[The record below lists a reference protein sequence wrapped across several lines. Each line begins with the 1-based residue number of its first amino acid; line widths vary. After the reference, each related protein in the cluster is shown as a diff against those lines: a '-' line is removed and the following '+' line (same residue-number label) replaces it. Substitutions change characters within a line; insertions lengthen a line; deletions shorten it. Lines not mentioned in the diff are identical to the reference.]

1 MSDAA
6 IPRRVHL
13 VGIGGVH
20 MSAIAR
26 ILLAWGHQVSGCD
39 LRLSPLTDRLRELG
53 AVVHQGHDPAH
64 LGDAELV
71 VYTAAAHADNPELAE
86 ARRRGLPVLLR
97 AEMVARL
104 MAGRRAIAVAGCHG
118 KTSTT
123 ALIAFILHE
132 AGRDPTFLVG
142 GEVLD
147 LATNAQ
153 AGRGPEIVV
162 EADEFAG
169 AFLHYHPQIAVV
181 TNIEP
186 DHLDY
191 YGSFPRV
198 VAAFRQFLSQ
208 VPPEGTIVACDDD
221 PTLAEMLSHPQQH
234 PPIRARVV
242 KYGLGEDSEIS
253 VENLLRKDVDGYT
266 FLLEYG
272 GESHGAFETRLAGI
286 HQVRNA
292 LAAVAVASVLG
303 LPEGAMRDAVARF
316 RGVQRRFQHI
326 ADAAGVTIMDDYA
339 HHPTEVRAT
348 IAAAVQRF
356 PGRRL
361 VCLFQPHTYTRTRY
375 LLDGFRACFQGV
387 DELLIAETYA
397 AREEP
402 TAGMSARELAAL
414 LQNPPARYVGSLNEA
429 AGAVLAVLQPG
440 DVFFTIGA
448 GDVDEVGPKVL
459 EGLRQGQWT
468 KSS

>member
-1 MSDAA
+1 MSEAP
-6 IPRRVHL
+6 IPSRVHL
-13 VGIGGVH
+13 VGIGGIH

-26 ILLAWGHQVSGCD
+26 ILLAWGHQVSGSD
-39 LRLSPLTDRLRELG
+39 LKLSPLTDRLRELG
-53 AVVHQGHDPAH
+53 AIVHQGHDAAH
-64 LGDAELV
+64 LDDAELV
-71 VYTAAAHADNPELAE
+71 VYTAAAQPDNVELAE
-86 ARRRGLPVLLR
+86 ARRRGLSVLQR

-123 ALIAFILHE
+123 ALIAFILHQ

-142 GEVLD
+142 GEMVD

-153 AGRGPEIVV
+153 AGRGQEIVV

-191 YGSFPRV
+191 YGSFPRLL
-198 VAAFRQFLSQ
+198 AAFRRFLSQ
-208 VPPEGTIVACDDD
+208 VPPDGTIVACADD
-221 PTLAEMLSHPQQH
+221 PTLREMLSHPREH

-242 KYGLGEDSEIS
+242 RYGLTEDAEFFM
-253 VENLLRKDVDGYT
+253 ENLLRKDVDGFS
-266 FLLEYG
+266 FLLQYR
-272 GESHGAFETRLAGI
+272 GEPVGSFETGVAGI

-292 LAAVAVASVLG
+292 LAAIAVASVLG
-303 LPEGAMRDAVARF
+303 LPREAVRDAVARF
-316 RGVQRRFQHI
+316 RGVQRRFQYI
-326 ADAAGVTIMDDYA
+326 GDAAAVTVMDDYA
-339 HHPTEVRAT
+339 HHPTEVHAT
-348 IAAAVQRF
+348 IAAAAQRF

-361 VCLFQPHTYTRTRY
+361 VCLFQPHTYSRTQY

-402 TAGMSARELAAL
+402 AAGMSARELAGVL
-414 LQNPPARYVGSLNEA
+414 ENPPARYVGNLDEA
-429 AGAVLAVLQPG
+429 PAAVLAVLRPG

-448 GDVDEVGPKVL
+448 GDVDKVGPKVL
-459 EGLRQGQWT
+459 EGLKQGQWT
-468 KSS
+468 RSS

>member
-1 MSDAA
+1 
-6 IPRRVHL
+6 
-13 VGIGGVH
+13 VGIGGIH

-26 ILLAWGHQVSGCD
+26 ILLAWGHQVSGSD
-39 LRLSPLTDRLRELG
+39 LKLSPLTDRLRELG
-53 AVVHQGHDPAH
+53 ATVHQGHDAAH

-71 VYTAAAHADNPELAE
+71 VYTAAAQTDNPELAE
-86 ARRRGLPVLLR
+86 ARRRGLPVLQR

-104 MAGRRAIAVAGCHG
+104 MVGRRAIAVAGCHG

-123 ALIAFILHE
+123 ALISFILSQ

-142 GEVLD
+142 GEMVD
-147 LATNAQ
+147 LATNAE
-153 AGRGPEIVV
+153 AGRGQEIVV

-169 AFLHYHPQIAVV
+169 AFLHYHPQIAIV

-191 YGSFPRV
+191 YGSFPRLL
-198 VAAFRQFLSQ
+198 AAYRQFLSQ
-208 VPPEGTIVACDDD
+208 VPADGTIIACADD
-221 PTLAEMLSHPQQH
+221 PTLGEMLSRPRDH

-242 KYGLGEDSEIS
+242 RYGLTADAEFFI
-253 VENLLRKDVDGYT
+253 ENLLRKDVDGFS
-266 FLLEYG
+266 FLLQYR
-272 GESHGAFETRLAGI
+272 GEPVGSFETGLAGI

-292 LAAVAVASVLG
+292 LAAIAVASVLG
-303 LPEGAMRDAVARF
+303 LPQEIVRDAVARF
-316 RGVQRRFQHI
+316 RGVRRRFQHI
-326 ADAAGVTIMDDYA
+326 GDAAGVTVMDDYA
-339 HHPTEVRAT
+339 HHPTEVHAT

-375 LLDGFRACFQGV
+375 LLDGFRVCFQGA

-397 AREEP
+397 AREQP
-402 TAGMSARELAAL
+402 SAGMSARDLADL
-414 LQNPPARYVGSLNEA
+414 LENPPARYVGSLEDA
-429 AGAVLAVLQPG
+429 PAAVLAVLRPG

-448 GDVDEVGPKVL
+448 GDVEQVGPKVL
-459 EGLRQGQWT
+459 EELKQGQWT
-468 KSS
+468 RSS

>member
-1 MSDAA
+1 
-6 IPRRVHL
+6 V
-13 VGIGGVH
+13 
-20 MSAIAR
+20 
-26 ILLAWGHQVSGCD
+26 
-39 LRLSPLTDRLRELG
+39 
-53 AVVHQGHDPAH
+53 
-64 LGDAELV
+64 
-71 VYTAAAHADNPELAE
+71 
-86 ARRRGLPVLLR
+86 
-97 AEMVARL
+97 
-104 MAGRRAIAVAGCHG
+104 
-118 KTSTT
+118 
-123 ALIAFILHE
+123 
-132 AGRDPTFLVG
+132 
-142 GEVLD
+142 D
-147 LATNAQ
+147 LATNAE

-191 YGSFPRV
+191 YGSFPRL

-208 VPPEGTIVACDDD
+208 VPPDGTIIACADD
-221 PTLAEMLSHPQQH
+221 PTLRELLSQPQQH
-234 PPIRARVV
+234 PPIRARVLR
-242 KYGLGEDSEIS
+242 YGLTEDAEFLTK
-253 VENLLRKDVDGYT
+253 NLLRKDVDGFT
-266 FLLEYG
+266 FLLEYR
-272 GESHGAFETRLAGI
+272 GEPVGSFETGLAGI

-292 LAAVAVASVLG
+292 LAAIAVASVLE
-303 LPEGAMRDAVARF
+303 LPQEAVRDAVARF

-326 ADAAGVTIMDDYA
+326 GDAAGVTVMDDYA

-361 VCLFQPHTYTRTRY
+361 ICLFQPHTYTRTHY

-402 TAGMSARELAAL
+402 SAGMSARELASL
-414 LQNPPARYVGSLNEA
+414 LENPPARYVSLDEA
-429 AGAVLAVLQPG
+429 PAAVLAILRPG

-448 GDVDEVGPKVL
+448 GNVDEVGPKVL

>member
-1 MSDAA
+1 MSEAP
-6 IPRRVHL
+6 IPDRVHL
-13 VGIGGVH
+13 VGIGGIH

-26 ILLAWGHQVSGCD
+26 ILLAWGHQVSGSD
-39 LRLSPLTDRLRELG
+39 VKLSPLTNRLRELG
-53 AVVHQGHDPAH
+53 AVVYEGHDATH
-64 LGDAELV
+64 LNDAELV
-71 VYTAAAHADNPELAE
+71 AYTAAAQPENPELAE
-86 ARRRGLPVLLR
+86 ARRRGLPILQR

-123 ALIAFILHE
+123 ALIAFILRE

-142 GEVLD
+142 GEMVD
-147 LATNAQ
+147 LATNAE
-153 AGRGPEIVV
+153 AGGGEEIVV

-181 TNIEP
+181 TNVEP

-191 YGSFPRV
+191 YKSFPRL

-208 VPPEGTIVACDDD
+208 VPPDGTIVACADD
-221 PTLAEMLSHPQQH
+221 PTLRDILSRPQQN
-234 PPIRARVV
+234 PPIRASVV
-242 KYGLGEDSEIS
+242 HYGLTEDAEFFTKK
-253 VENLLRKDVDGYT
+253 LLRKDVDGFT
-266 FLLEYG
+266 FLLQYC
-272 GESHGAFETRLAGI
+272 GEPVGSFETGLAGI

-292 LAAVAVASVLG
+292 LAAIAVASVLG
-303 LPEGAMRDAVARF
+303 LPQETVRDAVARF

-326 ADAAGVTIMDDYA
+326 GDAAGVTVMDDYA

-348 IAAAVQRF
+348 IVAAVQRF

-361 VCLFQPHTYTRTRY
+361 VCLFQPHTYTRTQY

-402 TAGMSARELAAL
+402 TAGMSARQLADL
-414 LQNPPARYVGSLNEA
+414 LENPPARYVGSLDDA
-429 AGAVLAVLQPG
+429 PAAVLAMLRAG

-448 GDVDEVGPKVL
+448 GDVDQVGPKVL
-459 EGLRQGQWT
+459 EGLRQREWT
-468 KSS
+468 TSS

>member
-1 MSDAA
+1 MSEAP
-6 IPRRVHL
+6 IPHRVHL
-13 VGIGGVH
+13 VGIGGIH

-26 ILLAWGHQVSGCD
+26 ILLASGHQVSGSD
-39 LRLSPLTDRLRELG
+39 VKLSPLTDRLRELG
-53 AVVHQGHDPAH
+53 ATVRQGHDASH
-64 LGDAELV
+64 LDDAELV
-71 VYTAAAHADNPELAE
+71 VYTAAAQTENPELAE
-86 ARRRGLPVLLR
+86 ARRRDLPILQR

-123 ALIAFILHE
+123 ALIAFILRR

-142 GEVLD
+142 GEMVD
-147 LATNAQ
+147 LATNAE
-153 AGRGPEIVV
+153 AGSGQEIVV

-191 YGSFPRV
+191 YGSFPRLL
-198 VAAFRQFLSQ
+198 AAFRQFLSQ
-208 VPPEGTIVACDDD
+208 VPADGTIVACADD
-221 PTLAEMLSHPQQH
+221 PTLREMLAHPEQH
-234 PPIRARVV
+234 PPIRAHVV
-242 KYGLGEDSEIS
+242 RYGVTEDAEFFTK
-253 VENLLRKDVDGYT
+253 NLLRKDVGGFS
-266 FLLEYG
+266 FLLQYH
-272 GESHGAFETRLAGI
+272 GEPVGSFETGLAGI

-292 LAAVAVASVLG
+292 LAAIAVASVLE
-303 LPEGAMRDAVARF
+303 LPEEAVRDAVARF

-326 ADAAGVTIMDDYA
+326 GDAAGVTVMDDYA

-402 TAGMSARELAAL
+402 SAGMSAHELADL
-414 LQNPPARYVGSLNEA
+414 LEDPPARYVGSLAEA
-429 AGAVLAVLQPG
+429 PAAVLAMLRPG

-448 GDVDEVGPKVL
+448 GNVDEVGPKVL

>member
-1 MSDAA
+1 MSEAP

-13 VGIGGVH
+13 VGIGGIH

-26 ILLAWGHQVSGCD
+26 ILLAWGHQVSGSD
-39 LRLSPLTDRLRELG
+39 LKLSLLTDRLRELG
-53 AVVHQGHDPAH
+53 ATVRQGHDASH
-64 LGDAELV
+64 LDDAELV
-71 VYTAAAHADNPELAE
+71 VYTAAAQTENPELAE
-86 ARRRGLPVLLR
+86 ARRRDLPILQR

-123 ALIAFILHE
+123 ALIAFILRR

-142 GEVLD
+142 GEMVD
-147 LATNAQ
+147 LATNAE
-153 AGRGPEIVV
+153 AGSGQEIVV

-191 YGSFPRV
+191 YGSFPRLL
-198 VAAFRQFLSQ
+198 AAFRQFLSQ
-208 VPPEGTIVACDDD
+208 VPADGTIVACADD
-221 PTLAEMLSHPQQH
+221 PTLREMLAHPEQH
-234 PPIRARVV
+234 PPIRAHVV
-242 KYGLGEDSEIS
+242 RYGVTEDAEFFTK
-253 VENLLRKDVDGYT
+253 NLLRKDVGGFS
-266 FLLEYG
+266 FLLQYH
-272 GESHGAFETRLAGI
+272 GEPVGSFETGLAGI

-292 LAAVAVASVLG
+292 LAAIAVASVLE
-303 LPEGAMRDAVARF
+303 LPEEAVRDAVARF

-326 ADAAGVTIMDDYA
+326 GDAAGVTVMDDYA

-375 LLDGFRACFQGV
+375 LLDGFRTCFQGV

-402 TAGMSARELAAL
+402 SAGMSAHELADL
-414 LQNPPARYVGSLNEA
+414 LEDPPARYVGSLAEA
-429 AGAVLAVLQPG
+429 PAAVLAMLRPG

-448 GDVDEVGPKVL
+448 GNVDEVGPKVL

>member
-1 MSDAA
+1 VTETP

-13 VGIGGVH
+13 VGIGGIH

-26 ILLAWGHQVSGCD
+26 ILLAWGHRVSGSD
-39 LRLSPLTDRLRELG
+39 LKLSPLTDALRDLG
-53 AVVHQGHDPAH
+53 ASIHQGHDAAN

-71 VYTAAAHADNPELAE
+71 VYTAAAQTENPELAE
-86 ARRRGLPVLLR
+86 ARRRGLPVLQR

-123 ALIAFILHE
+123 ALIAFILQQC
-132 AGRDPTFLVG
+132 GRDPTFLVG
-142 GEVLD
+142 GEMLD
-147 LATNAQ
+147 LATNAE
-153 AGRGPEIVV
+153 AGRGQEIVV

-191 YGSFPRV
+191 YGSFPRL

-208 VPPEGTIVACDDD
+208 VPPDGTIIACADD
-221 PTLAEMLSHPQQH
+221 PTLSELISRPEEH
-234 PPIRARVV
+234 PPIRAGVLR
-242 KYGLGEDSEIS
+242 YGLTGD
-253 VENLLRKDVDGYT
+253 VEFLAKNLLRKDVSGFS
-266 FLLEYG
+266 FLLQCR
-272 GESHGAFETRLAGI
+272 GEPFGSFETSLAGI

-292 LAAVAVASVLG
+292 LAAIAVASVLE
-303 LPEGAMRDAVARF
+303 LPYEAVRDAVARF
-316 RGVQRRFQHI
+316 RGVRRRFQHVG
-326 ADAAGVTIMDDYA
+326 DAAGVTVMDDYA

-387 DELLIAETYA
+387 DELFIAETYA

-402 TAGMSARELAAL
+402 SAGMSARELAAL
-414 LQNPPARYVGSLNEA
+414 LENPPARYAGLDEA
-429 AGAVLAVLQPG
+429 PAAVLAVLRPG

-448 GDVDEVGPKVL
+448 GNVDEVGPKVL
-459 EGLRQGQWT
+459 DGLRQGQWT
-468 KSS
+468 KTS

>member
-1 MSDAA
+1 MSEAP

-13 VGIGGVH
+13 VGIGGIH

-26 ILLAWGHQVSGCD
+26 ILLAWGHQVSGSD
-39 LRLSPLTDRLRELG
+39 IKLSPLTDRLRELG
-53 AVVHQGHDPAH
+53 ATVHSGHNASYV
-64 LGDAELV
+64 GDAELV
-71 VYTAAAHADNPELAE
+71 VYTAAAQADNPELAE
-86 ARRRGLPVLLR
+86 ARRRGLPVLQR

-104 MAGRRAIAVAGCHG
+104 MAERRAIAVAGCHG

-123 ALIAFILHE
+123 ALIAFILRQ

-142 GEVLD
+142 GEMVD
-147 LATNAQ
+147 LATNAE

-191 YGSFPRV
+191 YGSFPRLV
-198 VAAFRQFLSQ
+198 TAFRQFLSQ
-208 VPPEGTIVACDDD
+208 VPPDGTIIACADD
-221 PTLAEMLSHPQQH
+221 PTLHELLSQPQQH
-234 PPIRARVV
+234 PPIRARVLR
-242 KYGLGEDSEIS
+242 YGLTEDAEFLTK
-253 VENLLRKDVDGYT
+253 NLLRKDVDGFA
-266 FLLEYG
+266 FLLQYH
-272 GESHGAFETRLAGI
+272 GESVGSFETGLAGI

-292 LAAVAVASVLG
+292 LAAIAVASVLE
-303 LPEGAMRDAVARF
+303 LPQEAVRDAVARF

-326 ADAAGVTIMDDYA
+326 GDAAGVTVMDDYA

-402 TAGMSARELAAL
+402 SAGMSARELANL
-414 LQNPPARYVGSLNEA
+414 LENPPARYVGLDEA
-429 AGAVLAVLQPG
+429 PAAVLAMLRPG

-448 GDVDEVGPKVL
+448 GNVDEVGPKVL

>member
-1 MSDAA
+1 MSEAP
-6 IPRRVHL
+6 IPHRVHL
-13 VGIGGVH
+13 VGIGGIH

-26 ILLAWGHQVSGCD
+26 ILLAWGHSVSGSD
-39 LRLSPLTDRLRELG
+39 VKISPLTDRLRELG
-53 AVVHQGHDPAH
+53 AAVHQGHDAAH
-64 LGDAELV
+64 IGDAELV
-71 VYTAAAHADNPELAE
+71 VYTAAAQADNPELAE
-86 ARRRGLPVLLR
+86 ARRRGLPVLQR

-104 MAGRRAIAVAGCHG
+104 MAGRRAVAVAGCHG

-123 ALIAFILHE
+123 ALIAFILHH

-142 GEVLD
+142 GEMVD

-181 TNIEP
+181 TNVEP

-191 YGSFPRV
+191 YGSFPRLV
-198 VAAFRQFLSQ
+198 TAFRQFLSQ
-208 VPPEGTIVACDDD
+208 VPADGTIVACADD
-221 PTLAEMLSHPQQH
+221 PTLREMLSRPQQH

-242 KYGLGEDSEIS
+242 PYGLTKGAEFFA
-253 VENLLRKDVDGYT
+253 ENLLRKDVGGFS
-266 FLLEYG
+266 FLLQYP
-272 GESHGAFETRLAGI
+272 GEPVGSFETGLAGI

-292 LAAVAVASVLG
+292 LAAIAVASVLG
-303 LPEGAMRDAVARF
+303 LPQEAVRDAVARF
-316 RGVQRRFQHI
+316 RGVQRRFQHVG
-326 ADAAGVTIMDDYA
+326 DAAGVTVMDDYA

-361 VCLFQPHTYTRTRY
+361 VCLFQPHTFSRTQY

-402 TAGMSARELAAL
+402 TAGMSARELAEVL
-414 LQNPPARYVGSLNEA
+414 DNPPARYVGSLDEA
-429 AGAVLAVLQPG
+429 PAAVLAVLRPG
-440 DVFFTIGA
+440 DIFFTIGA
-448 GDVDEVGPKVL
+448 GDVDRVGPEVL
-459 EGLRQGQWT
+459 EGLKQGQWT

>member
-1 MSDAA
+1 MSEAP
-6 IPRRVHL
+6 IPHRVHL
-13 VGIGGVH
+13 VGIGGIH

-26 ILLAWGHQVSGCD
+26 ILLAWGHSVSGSD
-39 LRLSPLTDRLRELG
+39 VKLSPLTDRLRELG
-53 AVVHQGHDPAH
+53 AAVHQGHDAAH
-64 LGDAELV
+64 IGDAELV
-71 VYTAAAHADNPELAE
+71 VYTAAAQADNPELTE
-86 ARRRGLPVLLR
+86 ARRRGLPVLQR

-104 MAGRRAIAVAGCHG
+104 MAGRRAVAVAGCHG

-123 ALIAFILHE
+123 ALIAFILHH

-142 GEVLD
+142 GEMVD

-181 TNIEP
+181 TNVEP

-191 YGSFPRV
+191 YGSFPRLV
-198 VAAFRQFLSQ
+198 TAFRQFLSQ
-208 VPPEGTIVACDDD
+208 VPADGTIVACADD
-221 PTLAEMLSHPQQH
+221 PTLREMLSRPQQH

-242 KYGLGEDSEIS
+242 PYGLTKGAEYFA
-253 VENLLRKDVDGYT
+253 ENLLRKDVGGFS
-266 FLLEYG
+266 FLLQYP
-272 GESHGAFETRLAGI
+272 GEPVGSFETGLAGI

-292 LAAVAVASVLG
+292 LAAIAVASVLG
-303 LPEGAMRDAVARF
+303 LPQEAVRDAVARF
-316 RGVQRRFQHI
+316 RGVQRRFQHVG
-326 ADAAGVTIMDDYA
+326 DAAGVTVMDDYA

-361 VCLFQPHTYTRTRY
+361 VCLFQPHTFSRTQY

-402 TAGMSARELAAL
+402 TAGMSARELAEVL
-414 LQNPPARYVGSLNEA
+414 DNPPARYVGSLDEA
-429 AGAVLAVLQPG
+429 PAAVLAVLRPG
-440 DVFFTIGA
+440 DIFFTIGA
-448 GDVDEVGPKVL
+448 GDVDRVGPEVL
-459 EGLRQGQWT
+459 EGLKQGQWT

>member
-1 MSDAA
+1 MNEAS
-6 IPRRVHL
+6 IPHRVHL
-13 VGIGGVH
+13 VGIGGIH

-26 ILLAWGHQVSGCD
+26 ILLAWGHSVSGSD
-39 LRLSPLTDRLRELG
+39 VKISPLTDRLREIG
-53 AVVHQGHDPAH
+53 AAVHQGHDAAH
-64 LGDAELV
+64 IGDAELV
-71 VYTAAAHADNPELAE
+71 VYTAAAQADNPELAE
-86 ARRRGLPVLLR
+86 ARRRGLPVLQR

-104 MAGRRAIAVAGCHG
+104 MAGRRAVAVAGCHG

-123 ALIAFILHE
+123 ALIAFILHH

-142 GEVLD
+142 GEMVD

-181 TNIEP
+181 TNVEP

-191 YGSFPRV
+191 YGSFPRLV
-198 VAAFRQFLSQ
+198 TAFRQFLSQ
-208 VPPEGTIVACDDD
+208 VPADGTIVACADD
-221 PTLAEMLSHPQQH
+221 PTLREMLSRPQQH

-242 KYGLGEDSEIS
+242 PYGLTKGAEFFA
-253 VENLLRKDVDGYT
+253 ENLLRKDVGGFS
-266 FLLEYG
+266 FLLQYP
-272 GESHGAFETRLAGI
+272 GEPVGSFETGLAGI

-292 LAAVAVASVLG
+292 LAAIAVASVLG
-303 LPEGAMRDAVARF
+303 LPQEAVRDAVARF
-316 RGVQRRFQHI
+316 RGVQRRFQHVG
-326 ADAAGVTIMDDYA
+326 DAAGVTVMDDYA

-361 VCLFQPHTYTRTRY
+361 VCLFQPHTFSRTQY

-402 TAGMSARELAAL
+402 TAGMSARELAEVL
-414 LQNPPARYVGSLNEA
+414 DNPPARYVGSLDEA
-429 AGAVLAVLQPG
+429 PAAVLAVLRPG
-440 DVFFTIGA
+440 DIFFTIGA
-448 GDVDEVGPKVL
+448 GDVDRVGPEVL
-459 EGLRQGQWT
+459 EGLKQGQWT

>member
-1 MSDAA
+1 MSETP

-13 VGIGGVH
+13 VGIGGIH

-26 ILLAWGHQVSGCD
+26 ILLAWSHQVSGSD
-39 LRLSPLTDRLRELG
+39 LKLSPLTDRLRELG
-53 AVVHQGHDPAH
+53 ATVHQGHDATH

-71 VYTAAAHADNPELAE
+71 VYTAAAQAENPELAE
-86 ARRRGLPVLLR
+86 ARRRGLPVLQR

-123 ALIAFILHE
+123 ALIAFILRQ

-142 GEVLD
+142 GEMVD
-147 LATNAQ
+147 LATNAE
-153 AGRGPEIVV
+153 AGGGQEIVV

-191 YGSFPRV
+191 YGSFPRLL
-198 VAAFRQFLSQ
+198 AAFRQFLSQ
-208 VPPEGTIVACDDD
+208 VPADGTIVACADD
-221 PTLAEMLSHPQQH
+221 PTLREMLSRPQQH

-242 KYGLGEDSEIS
+242 RYGVTEDAEFFTK
-253 VENLLRKDVDGYT
+253 NLLRKDVGGFS
-266 FLLEYG
+266 FLLQYH
-272 GESHGAFETRLAGI
+272 GESVGSFETGLAGI

-292 LAAVAVASVLG
+292 LAAIAVASVLE
-303 LPEGAMRDAVARF
+303 LPEESVRDAVARF

-326 ADAAGVTIMDDYA
+326 GDAAGVTVMDDYA

-402 TAGMSARELAAL
+402 SAGMSAHELADL
-414 LQNPPARYVGSLNEA
+414 LENPPARYVGSLAEA
-429 AGAVLAVLQPG
+429 PAAVLAILRPS

-448 GDVDEVGPKVL
+448 GNVDEVGPKVL

-468 KSS
+468 RSS

>member
-1 MSDAA
+1 MNEAS
-6 IPRRVHL
+6 IPHRVHL
-13 VGIGGVH
+13 VGIGGIH

-26 ILLAWGHQVSGCD
+26 ILLAWGHSVSGSD
-39 LRLSPLTDRLRELG
+39 VKLSPLTDRLREIG
-53 AVVHQGHDPAH
+53 AAVHQGHDAAH
-64 LGDAELV
+64 IGDAELV
-71 VYTAAAHADNPELAE
+71 VYTAAAQADNPELAE
-86 ARRRGLPVLLR
+86 ARRRGLPVLQR

-104 MAGRRAIAVAGCHG
+104 MAGRRAVAVAGCHG

-123 ALIAFILHE
+123 ALIAFILHH

-142 GEVLD
+142 GEMVD

-181 TNIEP
+181 TNVEP

-191 YGSFPRV
+191 YGSFPRLV
-198 VAAFRQFLSQ
+198 TAFRQFLSQ
-208 VPPEGTIVACDDD
+208 VPADGTIVACADD
-221 PTLAEMLSHPQQH
+221 PTLREMLSRPQQH

-242 KYGLGEDSEIS
+242 PYGLTKGAEFFA
-253 VENLLRKDVDGYT
+253 ENLLRKDVGGFS
-266 FLLEYG
+266 FLLQYP
-272 GESHGAFETRLAGI
+272 GEPVGSFETGLAGI

-292 LAAVAVASVLG
+292 LAAIAVASVLG
-303 LPEGAMRDAVARF
+303 LPQEAVRDAVTRF
-316 RGVQRRFQHI
+316 RGVQRRFQHVG
-326 ADAAGVTIMDDYA
+326 DAAGVTVMDDYA

-361 VCLFQPHTYTRTRY
+361 VCLFQPHTFSRTQY

-402 TAGMSARELAAL
+402 SAGMSARELAEVL
-414 LQNPPARYVGSLNEA
+414 DNPPARYVGSLDEA
-429 AGAVLAVLQPG
+429 PAAVLAVLRPG
-440 DVFFTIGA
+440 DIFFTIGA
-448 GDVDEVGPKVL
+448 GDVDRVGPEVL
-459 EGLRQGQWT
+459 EGLKQGQWT

>member
-1 MSDAA
+1 MSEAP
-6 IPRRVHL
+6 IPHRVHL
-13 VGIGGVH
+13 VGIGGIH

-26 ILLAWGHQVSGCD
+26 ILLAWGHSVSGSD
-39 LRLSPLTDRLRELG
+39 VKLSPLTDRLRELG
-53 AVVHQGHDPAH
+53 AAVHQGHDAAH
-64 LGDAELV
+64 IGDAELV
-71 VYTAAAHADNPELAE
+71 VYTAAAQADNPELAE
-86 ARRRGLPVLLR
+86 ARRRGLPVLQR

-104 MAGRRAIAVAGCHG
+104 MAGRRAVAVAGCHG

-123 ALIAFILHE
+123 ALIAFILHH

-142 GEVLD
+142 GEMVD

-181 TNIEP
+181 TNVEP

-191 YGSFPRV
+191 YGSFPRLV
-198 VAAFRQFLSQ
+198 TAFRQFLSQ
-208 VPPEGTIVACDDD
+208 VPADGTIVACADD
-221 PTLAEMLSHPQQH
+221 PTLREMLSRPQQH

-242 KYGLGEDSEIS
+242 PYGLTKGAEFFA
-253 VENLLRKDVDGYT
+253 ENLLRKDVGGFS
-266 FLLEYG
+266 FLLQYP
-272 GESHGAFETRLAGI
+272 GEPVGSFETGLAGI

-292 LAAVAVASVLG
+292 LAAIAVASVLG
-303 LPEGAMRDAVARF
+303 LPQEAVRDAVARF
-316 RGVQRRFQHI
+316 RGVQRRFQHVG
-326 ADAAGVTIMDDYA
+326 DAAGVTVMDDYA

-361 VCLFQPHTYTRTRY
+361 VCLFQPHTFSRTQY

-402 TAGMSARELAAL
+402 TAGMSARELAEVL
-414 LQNPPARYVGSLNEA
+414 DNPPARYVGSLDEA
-429 AGAVLAVLQPG
+429 PAAVLAVLRPG
-440 DVFFTIGA
+440 DIFFTIGA
-448 GDVDEVGPKVL
+448 GDVDRVGPEVL
-459 EGLRQGQWT
+459 EGLKQGQWT

>member
-1 MSDAA
+1 MSEAA

-13 VGIGGVH
+13 VGIGGIH

-26 ILLAWGHQVSGCD
+26 ILLAWGHQVSGSD
-39 LRLSPLTDRLRELG
+39 LKLLPLTDRLRELG
-53 AVVHQGHDPAH
+53 AVVHHGHHASH

-71 VYTAAAHADNPELAE
+71 VYTAAAQADNPELAE
-86 ARRRGLPVLLR
+86 ARRRGLPVLQR

-104 MAGRRAIAVAGCHG
+104 LAGRRAIAVAGCHG

-123 ALIAFILHE
+123 ALIAFILHQ
-132 AGRDPTFLVG
+132 AGCDPTFLVG
-142 GEVLD
+142 GEMVD
-147 LATNAQ
+147 LNTNAQ
-153 AGRGPEIVV
+153 AGRGQEIVV

-191 YGSFPRV
+191 YGSFPRL

-208 VPPEGTIVACDDD
+208 VPPDGTIIACADD
-221 PTLAEMLSHPQQH
+221 PTLREMLSRRQQD
-234 PPIRARVV
+234 PPIRARVLH
-242 KYGLGEDSEIS
+242 YGLTEEAEF
-253 VENLLRKDVDGYT
+253 VPKNLLRKDVDGFT
-266 FLLEYG
+266 FLLEYR
-272 GESHGAFETRLAGI
+272 GEPVGSFETGLAGI

-292 LAAVAVASVLG
+292 LAAIAVASVLG
-303 LPEGAMRDAVARF
+303 LPQEAVRDAVARF
-316 RGVQRRFQHI
+316 RGVQRRFQHVG
-326 ADAAGVTIMDDYA
+326 DAAGVTVMDDYA

-348 IAAAVQRF
+348 IAAAAQRF

-402 TAGMSARELAAL
+402 TAGMTARELAGL
-414 LQNPPARYVGSLNEA
+414 LENPPARYVGSLDEA
-429 AGAVLAVLQPG
+429 RAAVLATLRPG

-448 GDVDEVGPKVL
+448 GNVDEVGLKVL
-459 EGLRQGQWT
+459 EELKQGQWT
-468 KSS
+468 RSS